1 MVEIYTDGACKGNPG
16 KGGWGVYIKEDSGN
30 VELYGG
36 APNTTNNKMELMA
49 VFQALSYFKKPTDMT
64 IYIDSQYVQKGMT
77 EWIHGWK
84 KRGWISST
92 GEPVKNKNLWV
103 GIDELAKQHTIQWKW
118 VKGHASN
125 EGNNKADA
133 LANKGVYSV

>member
-30 VELYGG
+30 VELFGG

-133 LANKGVYSV
+133 LANKGVLSV